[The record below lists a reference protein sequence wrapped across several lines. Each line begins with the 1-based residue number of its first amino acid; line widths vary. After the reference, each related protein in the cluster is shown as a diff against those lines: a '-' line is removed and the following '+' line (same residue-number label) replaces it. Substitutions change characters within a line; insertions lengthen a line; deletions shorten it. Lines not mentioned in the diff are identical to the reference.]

1 MDKLGIVK
9 ELRRLA
15 LILEQ
20 GAETLPKR
28 TPEVLREGAKLIEE
42 SLRKKKPIEISDLGL
57 SAHAYNALYRY
68 GWRHIED
75 LARKSERTLM
85 RIPGVGPGTAREIR
99 EAVERYEK
107 ENGET
112 Q

>member
-15 LILEQ
+15 LIMGQESY
-20 GAETLPKR
+20 ELPKR
-28 TPEVLREGAKLIEE
+28 TPEVLREAAKLIEE
-42 SLRKKKPIEISDLGL
+42 SLRRKKPIAISELGL

-68 GWRHIED
+68 GWRNIED

-85 RIPGVGPGTAREIR
+85 RIPGIGPGTAKEIR
-99 EAVERYEK
+99 EAVDRYEK
-107 ENGET
+107 ENKE
-112 Q
+112 